1 MSILKERNNLS
12 QKNPFP
18 KENIPLINKSIK
30 LSPPTPPLLKKSNK
44 EEEPLNYISG
54 KIYQTPSNNIPPITT
69 PKKMIFKSTK
79 LLTSKDLKP
88 SLTLGQQNFKNIT
101 IINGKKIT
109 EKIPENNLRNSA
121 RIPTDHI
128 NLNNSSRKPK
138 IIVSNNK
145 AEIKIED
152 AFFSIP
158 LDNIHSEHK
167 SPRIKNYKQN
177 NVFTEV
183 KGPDVK
189 YKRID
194 IIINDEMKI
203 TKHKIKK
210 NILNEVKHNLNEE
223 LKKIEIRKPKDK
235 ISRNVRNDSDI
246 IHLSE
251 DRPEKGGKEGKLIKM
266 KKDKS
271 MDKLQNQIN
280 ITNLNRKNN
289 IDKEKSQG
297 KINKKNNEKKKD
309 IKDDKDEHIEIN
321 IIKNDI
327 TKKFIIKNLEKEK
340 IENKNNITN
349 TKEENQKIV
358 NSNDPEIIN
367 NSEIKIKDNKIIG
380 KKKKTNL
387 KKSNKIYDITFDEI
401 REDTNIKIHQ
411 INKSN
416 IQGNL
421 TKLNLLK
428 KDKENKNDK
437 SPKVPKINAQENIKE
452 KKTEIQKHIPIK
464 KQEEI
469 NLNNKEQIN
478 IVKPEIPLPE
488 NKENSQKEKQKQK
501 HHEDKPIIINQE
513 IVENNENINLIKEE
527 KEKKED
533 IIKEINV
540 EAKPKPINYNF
551 IKDIIKRY
559 EESPPQQIIKSKS
572 GIFSQNNKNSSSFIF
587 NKIISL
593 IESKNKLIPK
603 SIRTPLNQKEKI
615 GIQLNPNDF
624 KYLGIIGE
632 GEYGKIY
639 LVQWIT
645 NNNQFYA
652 MKYEKFKDLEEAQK
666 NQIVTHIIMDFIS
679 KTRSEGVIKIYGDLL
694 LKNKN
699 IYHYYTLME
708 KSERDVEQEC
718 IIRNKY
724 MKFYTEKN
732 LIDILCQLIITCS
745 ALQKNNICHGDI
757 KPQNIL
763 ILNGRYKLSDF
774 GEVKIIEPEGLIEQ
788 DIGGTEL
795 YMSPKLFFAMKKEEK
810 SVIHNAYKSDV
821 FSLAL
826 CMLLMATFDYE
837 ILVEIRELTDMEK
850 LKQIVKGFL
859 GKRYSDNLIM
869 FLFLMLEI
877 DEDKRLDF
885 IQLEN
890 KLVKKKK

>member
-12 QKNPFP
+12 KKNPFP
-18 KENIPLINKSIK
+18 KENIPLINKAIK
-30 LSPPTPPLLKKSNK
+30 LSPPTPPLQKKSNK

-79 LLTSKDLKP
+79 LYTSKDLKP
-88 SLTLGQQNFKNIT
+88 SLTLGRQNFKKIT
-101 IINGKKIT
+101 IVNGKKIT
-109 EKIPENNLRNSA
+109 EKSPENNLRNSA
-121 RIPTDHI
+121 RIPADHI
-128 NLNNSSRKPK
+128 NLNNSSRRPK
-138 IIVSNNK
+138 IVVSKNK
-145 AEIKIED
+145 AEIKTED

-158 LDNIHSEHK
+158 LDNIHSVHR
-167 SPRIKNYKQN
+167 SPKIKNYKQN
-177 NVFTEV
+177 NVFSEV
-183 KGPDVK
+183 KFSKVK
-189 YKRID
+189 FDRID
-194 IIINDEMKI
+194 IIVNDEMKI
-203 TKHKIKK
+203 TKNKIKK

-223 LKKIEIRKPKDK
+223 LNKIKIKKPLDK
-235 ISRNVRNDSDI
+235 TSRNGRNDSDI
-246 IHLSE
+246 INLSE
-251 DRPEKGGKEGKLIKM
+251 NKPENKGKDGKLIKI
-266 KKDKS
+266 KKEKS
-271 MDKLQNQIN
+271 SDKLQNQIN
-280 ITNLNRKNN
+280 SIDSKRKNK
-289 IDKEKSQG
+289 IDKEKSKE
-297 KINKKNNEKKKD
+297 KIN
-309 IKDDKDEHIEIN
+309 KDDKDEHIEIN

-327 TKKFIIKNLEKEK
+327 KKKFIIKNLEKEK

-358 NSNDPEIIN
+358 KSNEPEINN
-367 NSEIKIKDNKIIG
+367 NSEIKIKDNKSIG

-401 REDTNIKIHQ
+401 KEDTNIKIHQ

-428 KDKENKNDK
+428 KDKENKIDK
-437 SPKVPKINAQENIKE
+437 SPKVPKINAQENNKG
-452 KKTEIQKHIPIK
+452 KKTEIQKNIQIK
-464 KQEEI
+464 KQEDI
-469 NLNNKEQIN
+469 NINNKEEVN
-478 IVKPEIPLPE
+478 IVKPEIPEISLPE

-501 HHEDKPIIINQE
+501 QQEEKLIINNQD
-513 IVENNENINLIKEE
+513 IVENNKNNNIIKEE

-533 IIKEINV
+533 IIKEISV
-540 EAKPKPINYNF
+540 EEKPKPINYNF

-603 SIRTPLNQKEKI
+603 SIRTPINQKEKI
-615 GIQLNPNDF
+615 GIQFNPNDF

-639 LVQWIT
+639 LVQWIA

-679 KTRSEGVIKIYGDLL
+679 KTKSEGVIKIYGDLL

-850 LKQIVKGFL
+850 LKQIVRGFL
-859 GKRYSDNLIM
+859 AKRYSDNLIM